1 MLECPRNNLRVVLDL
16 FGKELLSLNRSSTL
30 NIKLFIKEGSKI
42 KGKIAQID
50 ERMPLNYRTRV
61 KVSRAYSKLTQ
72 FLVALI
78 FENFRKMLIFEP
90 CLFRIYKMYLIFWPI
105 SMYSWHFYG
114 SNIPLKYTVMLWYQ
128 KFYLRNKFSIF

>member
-72 FLVALI
+72 FLDA
-78 FENFRKMLIFEP
+78 LIFEP
-90 CLFRIYKMYLIFWPI
+90 CLFRIYNNFEALFFKIYFIFWPI

-128 KFYLRNKFSIF
+128 QLYLRNKVSMF